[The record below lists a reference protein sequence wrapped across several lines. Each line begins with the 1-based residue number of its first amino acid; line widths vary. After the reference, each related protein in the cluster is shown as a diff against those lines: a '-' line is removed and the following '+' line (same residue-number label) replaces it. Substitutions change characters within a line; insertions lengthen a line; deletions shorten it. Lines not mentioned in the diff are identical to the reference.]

1 MKIAKYFV
9 LSLFGL
15 LTAGMMSSCSDDP
28 TDGDAP
34 RLFRPVASLETNN
47 NSVIATWDN
56 IAGATQY
63 TLNLFKVTGTDEAGN
78 NTYALYKT
86 ATCEKSPFTFDDLEW
101 DEKYKVQ
108 ISASGAKSSEV
119 YETSDVTI
127 SYPTTLKSVKT
138 IESAARVTWDNGE
151 KEETTPETPEEDKS
165 CSGTCQCEGC
175 GKGDQCTCV
184 DCHCPNCKATEE
196 EEVPAEEETPA
207 NTVTVI
213 KAIVAV
219 PVDGGERIVKIIDE
233 KTFKAGYTDITGLNP
248 QTQYY
253 FIAYTT
259 DVESEF
265 NNSTYAGRLTASTNK
280 AIDFDTKYGAGMW
293 LDIRDY
299 DEKMAKDTLK
309 TEQFWEQVQDGMT
322 IILRGDFDYKVNNSI
337 KINRSVRFVT
347 ASTLGTNA
355 RFISSG
361 GITMDTEANVD
372 WVEFENVDFISDKVA
387 NDDNPIA
394 TNTDQGW
401 GGRQVWNM
409 NNTKSTLKKLSFKG
423 CSITGYRAFIRAQQS
438 TDNINEIVIDG
449 CTINCIGDQGVFTTT
464 NKAADW
470 QKITLKNSTIT
481 NIVLLADLRATAG
494 PLTFNVE
501 NCTFCYAPKET
512 TANANT
518 PMWRLNGNANTIT
531 LNVSNSLFGPTMAT
545 ESSAGESIHTYTAG
559 TAGSIF
565 VNANTGTEE
574 EPKPTPLIS
583 VSKSFKT
590 DFIWWANDKG
600 VTYPLDGLQ
609 ELGMNET
616 KLWSNPTKGEF
627 RIKANLPESGLGA
640 PMWY

>member
-1 MKIAKYFV
+1 MNTYPSTQTLNNKIIKTMKSIKYIV
-9 LSLFGL
+9 ISLLCL
-15 LTAGMMSSCSDDP
+15 LTAGFVSSCDDDL
-28 TDGDAP
+28 TDKDAP

-47 NSVIATWDN
+47 NSIIASWDN
-56 IAGATQY
+56 IAGATSY
-63 TLNLFKVTGTDEAGN
+63 TLKLFKVTGTDEAGEN
-78 NTYALYKT
+78 IYELYKT
-86 ATCEKSPFTFDDLEW
+86 VTCESSPYTFTDLEW
-101 DEKYKVQ
+101 DEKYKVA
-108 ISASGAKSSEV
+108 ISGSGPTKSSGE
-119 YETSDVTI
+119 YETNDVNI
-127 SYPTTLKSVKT
+127 SYPTTLKNVKT
-138 IESAARVTWDNGE
+138 IENAARVTWDNGK
-151 KEETTPETPEEDKS
+151 KEEASSSEEP
-165 CSGTCQCEGC
+165 T
-175 GKGDQCTCV
+175 
-184 DCHCPNCKATEE
+184 E
-196 EEVPAEEETPA
+196 EEVPVEEDTSEETS
-207 NTVTVI
+207 VTVI

-233 KTFKAGYTDITGLNP
+233 KTFEAGYTDISGLAP
-248 QTQYY
+248 QTKYY

-259 DVESEF
+259 DDESEF
-265 NNSTYAGRLTASTNK
+265 NNSTYAGRLSGTTNK

-309 TEQFWEQVQDGMT
+309 TEQFWEQVLDGMT
-322 IILRGDFDYKVNNSI
+322 IILRGDFDYKVSNAI

-355 RFISSG
+355 RFVSSG
-361 GITMDTEANVD
+361 GMTMDNEAVVD
-372 WVEFENVDFISDKVA
+372 WVEFENVDFISDKTL
-387 NDDNPIA
+387 NGDNPVE

-409 NNTKSTLKKLSFKG
+409 NGTKATLKKLSFKG
-423 CSITGYRAFIRAQQS
+423 CSVTGYRAFVRVQNAN
-438 TDNINEIVIDG
+438 DAINEIVVDG

-481 NIVLLADLRATAG
+481 NIVMLCDLRATLG

-518 PMWRLNGNANTIT
+518 PLWRMNGNDNVLT
-531 LNVSNSLFGPTMAT
+531 LNVSNSLFGPAMAT
-545 ESSAGESIHTYTAG
+545 EKSEGDNIHTYTAG

-565 VNANTGTEE
+565 LNANDGTTEG
-574 EPKPTPLIS
+574 KPAPIVS

-590 DFIWWANDKG
+590 DFTWFANDKD
-600 VTYPLDGLQ
+600 VIYPLDGLQ
-609 ELGMNET
+609 ELGMDEN

-627 RIKANLPESGLGA
+627 RIKANLPETGLGA